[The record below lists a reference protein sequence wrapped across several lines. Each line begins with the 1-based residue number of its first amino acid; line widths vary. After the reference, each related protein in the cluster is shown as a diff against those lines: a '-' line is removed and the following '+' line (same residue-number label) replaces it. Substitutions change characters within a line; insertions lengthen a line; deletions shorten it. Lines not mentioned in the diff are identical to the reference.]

1 MEESVGGI
9 GSIAIFQ
16 IFIIFIM
23 LGIIF
28 ALPAIP
34 ARIAENKGKNF
45 WGFYIYGFVILPI
58 AIAHALIMKPDG
70 KIIETNELNDGTRK
84 KCKFCAEAIKT
95 EATVCRFCGK
105 ECS

>member
-1 MEESVGGI
+1 MNVTFIPI
-9 GSIAIFQ
+9 GQ
-16 IFIIFIM
+16 IFFTLLIF
-23 LGIIF
+23 GIIL
-28 ALPAIP
+28 ALPVIP

-84 KCKFCAEAIKT
+84 KCKFCAELIKT
-95 EATVCRFCGK
+95 EAKVCRFCGK
-105 ECS
+105 EC